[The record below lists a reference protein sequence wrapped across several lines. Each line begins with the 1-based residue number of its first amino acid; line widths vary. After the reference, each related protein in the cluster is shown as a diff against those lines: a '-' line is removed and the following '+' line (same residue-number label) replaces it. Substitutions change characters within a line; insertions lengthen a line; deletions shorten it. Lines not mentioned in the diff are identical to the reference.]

1 MDDASVHLDKG
12 LKHVYLFLQVHKY
25 TFDQFRPN
33 WSNFQARLQAYRA
46 SVERELTWHSITQL
60 VGSLAKS
67 SLEIHPNS
75 AGSTPWYSSQSTV
88 RSGRTACR
96 SRARSRSRAC
106 SPDRYNAGRVGSK
119 LAQIGVLCV
128 LAQADG
134 RVPRQCYAGA
144 AGGSEQ
150 VADLGQ
156 DIRYTST
163 IGHAKHS
170 RPLLEYPVRFAHAS
184 PSAVKSQYEFQST
197 RLAHGD
203 APLQAPPQ
211 HTVSAYCVR
220 FPICVSRDAL
230 QLVHGRHTPSL

>member
-128 LAQADG
+128 LA
-134 RVPRQCYAGA
+134 CYAGA

-156 DIRYTST
+156 DIRY
-163 IGHAKHS
+163 
-170 RPLLEYPVRFAHAS
+170 RFTHAS